1 MICLIFQDSISQLAL
16 ILFSMSDFAHSY
28 MSILL
33 YHHKQLV
40 ECSEEVEQIE
50 VKVTIKKRRGLTKSK
65 EESEEDF
72 PLLQPPAPARQLKLS
87 EFQSREVRQKRKKVS
102 KRIQSIIRFPSVRL
116 LHVFLLLLLLCTKS
130 RLVFV
135 VIVME
140 VIS

>member
-50 VKVTIKKRRGLTKSK
+50 IKVTIKKRRGLTKSK
-65 EESEEDF
+65 EESEDF

-87 EFQSREVRQKRKKVS
+87 EFQSG
-102 KRIQSIIRFPSVRL
+102 
-116 LHVFLLLLLLCTKS
+116 
-130 RLVFV
+130 
-135 VIVME
+135 
-140 VIS
+140 

>member
-1 MICLIFQDSISQLAL
+1 MFEIPRLYLSACSNSVQYV
-16 ILFSMSDFAHSY
+16 DFAHSY

-50 VKVTIKKRRGLTKSK
+50 IKVTIKKRRGLTKSK

-87 EFQSREVRQKRKKVS
+87 EFQSG
-102 KRIQSIIRFPSVRL
+102 
-116 LHVFLLLLLLCTKS
+116 
-130 RLVFV
+130 
-135 VIVME
+135 
-140 VIS
+140 

>member
-50 VKVTIKKRRGLTKSK
+50 VKVTIKKRRGLTK
-65 EESEEDF
+65 
-72 PLLQPPAPARQLKLS
+72 
-87 EFQSREVRQKRKKVS
+87 RKKVS

-116 LHVFLLLLLLCTKS
+116 LHVFLLLLLCTKS

>member
-33 YHHKQLV
+33 YHHKQLA
-40 ECSEEVEQIE
+40 ECTEEVEQIE
-50 VKVTIKKRRGLTKSK
+50 VKVTIKKRRLPTTAATSTSKTVKVIRIPKWISKAK
-65 EESEEDF
+65 EEE
-72 PLLQPPAPARQLKLS
+72 
-87 EFQSREVRQKRKKVS
+87 KVS
-102 KRIQSIIRFPSVRL
+102 KRIQSIIRPPSVRL
-116 LHVFLLLLLLCTKS
+116 LLVFLLLCTKS

-135 VIVME
+135 VMVVV

>member
-50 VKVTIKKRRGLTKSK
+50 IKVTIKKRRGLTKSK

-116 LHVFLLLLLLCTKS
+116 LHVFLLLLCTKS

>member
-1 MICLIFQDSISQLAL
+1 
-16 ILFSMSDFAHSY
+16 

-65 EESEEDF
+65 EDF

-87 EFQSREVRQKRKKVS
+87 ELQSREVRQKRKKVS
-102 KRIQSIIRFPSVRL
+102 KRIQNIIPPICQTSSRFPPPPPP
-116 LHVFLLLLLLCTKS
+116 LH
-130 RLVFV
+130 
-135 VIVME
+135 
-140 VIS
+140 

>member
-50 VKVTIKKRRGLTKSK
+50 IKVTIKKRRGLTNSN

-72 PLLQPPAPARQLKLS
+72 PLLQPPARQLKLS

-102 KRIQSIIRFPSVRL
+102 KRIQSIIRLPSVRL
-116 LHVFLLLLLLCTKS
+116 LHVFLLLLCTKS

>member
-1 MICLIFQDSISQLAL
+1 
-16 ILFSMSDFAHSY
+16 
-28 MSILL
+28 
-33 YHHKQLV
+33 
-40 ECSEEVEQIE
+40 
-50 VKVTIKKRRGLTKSK
+50 LTKSK

-102 KRIQSIIRFPSVRL
+102 KRIESIIRLPSVRL
-116 LHVFLLLLLLCTKS
+116 LHVFLLLLCTKS

>member
-33 YHHKQLV
+33 YHHKQLA

-102 KRIQSIIRFPSVRL
+102 KRIQSIIRLPSVRL
-116 LHVFLLLLLLCTKS
+116 LHVFLLLLLCTKS

-135 VIVME
+135 VVVVE

>member
-33 YHHKQLV
+33 YHHKQIA

-50 VKVTIKKRRGLTKSK
+50 VKVTIKKRRGLTKS
-65 EESEEDF
+65 EDF
-72 PLLQPPAPARQLKLS
+72 PLLQPPAPARRLKLS

-102 KRIQSIIRFPSVRL
+102 KRIQSIIRLPSVRL
-116 LHVFLLLLLLCTKS
+116 LHVFLLLLCTKS

>member
-72 PLLQPPAPARQLKLS
+72 PLLQPPAPARQLKLT
-87 EFQSREVRQKRKKVS
+87 EFKVLS
-102 KRIQSIIRFPSVRL
+102 ASHLSDFFTFSSSSSSSAL
-116 LHVFLLLLLLCTKS
+116 NLDLFLSL
-130 RLVFV
+130 
-135 VIVME
+135 
-140 VIS
+140 

>member
-116 LHVFLLLLLLCTKS
+116 LHVFLLLLCTKS

>member
-50 VKVTIKKRRGLTKSK
+50 IKVTIKKRRGLTKSK

-102 KRIQSIIRFPSVRL
+102 KRIESIIRLPSVRL
-116 LHVFLLLLLLCTKS
+116 LHVFLLLLCTKS

>member
-50 VKVTIKKRRGLTKSK
+50 IKVTIIPKWISKAK
-65 EESEEDF
+65 EEKKSV
-72 PLLQPPAPARQLKLS
+72 K
-87 EFQSREVRQKRKKVS
+87 EFKVS
-102 KRIQSIIRFPSVRL
+102 SASHLSDFFTFSSSSSAL
-116 LHVFLLLLLLCTKS
+116 NLDLFLL
-130 RLVFV
+130 
-135 VIVME
+135 
-140 VIS
+140 